1 MVEDYKARILRS
13 TILMSQEV
21 NQAGLH
27 SAVKHSGLDGLWL
40 LGLTGQTKR
49 AWPEILLFTSL
60 MLMKKYTRLLILR
73 RVAASLAEVLAYR
86 KNVANRLLFS
96 PG

>member
-1 MVEDYKARILRS
+1 MDEDYKVRILGS

-21 NQAGLH
+21 NPVGLH
-27 SAVKHSGLDGLWL
+27 SAVKHSDLDALWL

-60 MLMKKYTRLLILR
+60 MLMKKYIRLLILR
-73 RVAASLAEVLAYR
+73 WAAASFAKASAYR
-86 KNVANRLLFS
+86 KNVANRLLLL

>member
-21 NQAGLH
+21 NPVGLH
-27 SAVKHSGLDGLWL
+27 SAVKHSDLDALWL

-49 AWPEILLFTSL
+49 AWPRDSLIYITYAHEEIYSTFDIAMGCGELC
-60 MLMKKYTRLLILR
+60 
-73 RVAASLAEVLAYR
+73 
-86 KNVANRLLFS
+86 
-96 PG
+96 